1 MTFLSLTL
9 VTKKH
14 GFSPGTCETEGGCAA
29 RPPNPGLCLNRNSTF
44 WYSLLK
50 LASNLVLKLI
60 TAVMQIALVLSD
72 KMKSLSVITMFSEYS
87 FGISN
92 LVLKFLQMVGSTSSR
107 SNSSLFISLI
117 VLSFLII
124 KLLVR
129 VSPTPTLQ
137 TKKFIDVAADGA
149 GLKLSGGM
157 YNGRSVAVQ
166 PNNEFLSSRCFPADL
181 STCWMLCV
189 SVFFSSACRSC
200 IYSRILK
207 FLLSLFFLSRFVQD
221 LLLFPVRCSP
231 PATSAYCR

>member
-1 MTFLSLTL
+1 
-9 VTKKH
+9 
-14 GFSPGTCETEGGCAA
+14 
-29 RPPNPGLCLNRNSTF
+29 
-44 WYSLLK
+44 
-50 LASNLVLKLI
+50 
-60 TAVMQIALVLSD
+60 MQIAFVLSD

-117 VLSFLII
+117 ALSFLIN
-124 KLLVR
+124 KLLMWT
-129 VSPTPTLQ
+129 SPTPTPQ
-137 TKKFIDVAADGA
+137 TKKFIDAAADDA

-157 YNGRSVAVQ
+157 SNGRSVAVQ
-166 PNNEFLSSRCFPADL
+166 PNNKFLSSTCFPADM
-181 STCWMLCV
+181 STCCVLCV

-207 FLLSLFFLSRFVQD
+207 FLSSLFFPTRFVQD
-221 LLLFPVRCSP
+221 LLLFLVRCGP